1 MAFQLILISGLPGCG
16 KTSLA
21 KSIVTNSRLNI
32 KHFEADDYFTSNGV
46 YKHNQEEIQLAHDAC
61 IANTRQALL
70 DTTVDKVIVAN
81 TFIRMHERQPYVDM
95 FLEIDHVTEIS
106 FQYPCNG
113 TGSTKDIPQ
122 EKLEIMRS
130 RLQYPPLSF
139 MRALREEKARRLQE
153 LKKTLL

>member
-21 KSIVTNSRLNI
+21 KTIITNSRLNI
-32 KHFEADDYFTSNGV
+32 KHFEADDYFIVNGV
-46 YKHNQEEIQLAHDAC
+46 YTYNQQVIQLAHDQC

-70 DTTVDKVIVAN
+70 DTTVDKVIVSN
-81 TFIRMHERQPYVDM
+81 TFLRMHERQPYVDM

-113 TGSTKDIPQ
+113 TGTTKKIPQ

-130 RLQYPPLSF
+130 KLQYPPLSY
-139 MRALREEKARRLQE
+139 MRTLREEKARRLEE